1 MAAVAFLGES
11 FSAVNALGL
20 AVLVAGV
27 FLFNWTKYR
36 KIARGQ
42 ARGGKPARDAGA
54 AHREDGEP
62 AADEEAVR
70 LMPRAGAGAPRRVAA
85 PVLPRPARVLRAPPG
100 PTASCTPAQPLIT
113 KGWGAGRPALDQRAP
128 AAHRGVAP
136 GPCGA

>member
-42 ARGGKPARDAGA
+42 ARGGKPAPDAGA

-70 LMPRAGAGAPRRVAA
+70 LMPRAGAGAPRRIAA
-85 PVLPRPARVLRAPPG
+85 PLHACSAHRLAPQPPARLHSR
-100 PTASCTPAQPLIT
+100 
-113 KGWGAGRPALDQRAP
+113 
-128 AAHRGVAP
+128 
-136 GPCGA
+136 